1 MSLDSEISADA
12 SPSSLPF
19 KHRTLRRE
27 LSIYI
32 LGLTL
37 FSACFYTLLLT
48 FYYERGF
55 AETAHVT
62 LRVEMREYAKKYAID
77 PATPLPKAQ
86 IFHFRV
92 DDWQAMPEFFQQVIT
107 QDQMDSGDAV
117 DVEWSPNGHDEWE
130 GARFIVGQSI
140 VLSDGK
146 RLYGIVDHEG
156 DLLTDDEKD
165 DFDRQFYKIFFVGG
179 VFISLMVFIV
189 WFFNRRMQR
198 YTNALAVWAEG
209 LSMKNINQEIPDFR
223 YQELNRIGHQ
233 LHGAFDRIS
242 RLLEREHLFLRNASH
257 ELRTPIAVVR
267 ANMELL
273 DKMGYDEIMARP
285 LGRINRANKGM
296 QQLIETLLWLSREN
310 EAAPQISSIHPTAF
324 LEDIIEDLKYLL
336 DNKPVVMTHDFSEE
350 IQSIELPVTPL
361 RIVLANLIRNAFQ
374 HTQEGQVS
382 FTLTQDSFQIENQDS
397 GTAHGD
403 SDDSFGLGLMMVQ
416 QICERMQWPLE
427 LEHRD
432 NGVRARLIWGG

>member
-1 MSLDSEISADA
+1 MNKSASRRIA
-12 SPSSLPF
+12 R
-19 KHRTLRRE
+19 RTLRRE

-62 LRVEMREYAKKYAID
+62 LRVEMREFAKKYALD
-77 PATPLPKAQ
+77 PTTPLPSSQ
-86 IFHFRV
+86 TFYFRI
-92 DDWQAMPEFFQQVIT
+92 DDWQSMPEFFQQVIT
-107 QDQMDSGDAV
+107 QEEMDSGEVIDV
-117 DVEWSPNGHDEWE
+117 DWSPNGHREWE
-130 GARFIVGQSI
+130 GARYIVGQSL
-140 VLSDGK
+140 VLADGK
-146 RLYGIVDHEG
+146 RLYAITDHDA
-156 DLLTDDEKD
+156 DLLTEREKKE
-165 DFDRQFYKIFFVGG
+165 FDVHFYKIFVVGG
-179 VFISLMVFIV
+179 IFISLMVLIV

-198 YTNALAVWAEG
+198 YTNALAVWAEQ
-209 LSMKNINQEIPDFR
+209 LSMENINQEIPDFR
-223 YQELNRIGHQ
+223 YQELNSIGHQ

-242 RLLEREHLFLRNASH
+242 RLLEREHRFLRNASH

-273 DKMGYDEIMARP
+273 DKMGYDEIMGRP

-310 EAAPQISSIHPTAF
+310 EAAPQTSVIQPTVF
-324 LEDIIEDLKYLL
+324 LEEIIEDLKYLL
-336 DNKPVVMTHDFSEE
+336 DDKPVTMTCDFSEE
-350 IQSIELPVTPL
+350 VHPIELPVTPL

-382 FTLTQDSFQIENQDS
+382 FTLTQDSLQIENQDS

-432 NGVRARLIWGG
+432 NGVRARLVWGG